1 MDLILTMNVFR
12 RVLELRSFS
21 AAARD
26 LRLSNAAVSKH
37 VASLEDRLR
46 VRLLHRTTRRVAA
59 TPAGDAYYQR
69 CTRLL
74 DDLVEAE
81 QSISSAGSTP
91 HGLLRVNAP
100 VSFGIMHIAPLLP
113 AFLRRW
119 PDIKVQLTFDDR
131 FIDLVEEGVDVAIRV
146 GYSLPDSATLVAQ
159 RLARTRHVLCA
170 TPGFLRAHGAPASPA
185 DLARFNCIGYSHSRT
200 PGEWQLSGPDG
211 PVRVPIKGN
220 LEMNNSIAIREAVL
234 GGLGIALLPLFYV
247 QPWLRKKRLRELLAP
262 YNPANLL
269 VNAVYPGQRHPSARL
284 RVFIDFLKARFGAAS
299 WSRPV

>member
-1 MDLILTMNVFR
+1 MNVFR

-37 VASLEDRLR
+37 VASLEERLR

-59 TPAGDAYYQR
+59 TPAGDVYYQR

-81 QSISSAGSTP
+81 QSISSSGSTP

-100 VSFGIMHIAPLLP
+100 VSFGVMHVAPLLP
-113 AFLRRW
+113 AFLQRW
-119 PDIKVQLTFDDR
+119 PDIKVELTFDDR

-170 TPGFLRAHGAPASPA
+170 TPRFLRAHGAPACPA
-185 DLARFNCIGYSHSRT
+185 DLARFNCIGYSQSRT
-200 PGEWQLSGPDG
+200 RGEWQFIAPDG

-234 GGLGIALLPLFYV
+234 GGVGIALLPLFYV
-247 QPWLRKKRLRELLAP
+247 EPWLRKKRLREVLAP
-262 YNPANLL
+262 YNPANLF
-269 VNAVYPGQRHPSARL
+269 VNAVYPGQRHLSARL
-284 RVFIDFLKARFGAAS
+284 RVFIDFLKSRLATAS
-299 WSRPV
+299 WAKHA